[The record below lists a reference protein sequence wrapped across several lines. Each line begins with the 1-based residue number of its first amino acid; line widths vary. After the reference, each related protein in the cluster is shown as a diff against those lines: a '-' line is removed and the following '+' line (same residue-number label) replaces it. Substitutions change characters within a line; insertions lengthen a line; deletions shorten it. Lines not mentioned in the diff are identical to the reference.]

1 MLQQLINHNSDIKE
15 LFDKGYKLEVSGGQY
30 LLVHQIPYVNSNRE
44 VKQGTIVCVL
54 TLKSPTIL
62 GKPNNHTV
70 FFIGETPCDYNGN
83 PLSAIINNSNTK
95 QLTQQITINH
105 YFSSK
110 PSSGQYS
117 NYYDKINTY
126 AMILSSNAEV
136 IIKQAEKIKV

>member
-54 TLKSPTIL
+54 TLKSPYIL

-70 FFIGETPCDYNGN
+70 FFIGDTPCDYNGN
-83 PLSAIINNSNTK
+83 PLTAIINNSNTK

-110 PSSGQYS
+110 PASGQYS

-126 AMILSSNAEV
+126 AIILSSNAEV
-136 IIKQAEKIKV
+136 LIKEAEKIKV